1 MSDRSRAP
9 IAVTAT
15 RIGRTDLGAGNV
27 VIDDDSITVI
37 VRSSDGEKHIRMPLV
52 SVDAVVRGAGEVSLD
67 LRDGSRI
74 TLVSEA
80 ADRMGHDVLLRC
92 HALPEVTRA
101 LRAFGSSRGRRGSRG
116 TAASDQQRFFAP
128 LLEAR
133 RKAGG
138 AGGPAAVM
146 ASFDAAILK
155 QSFSEVLAAF
165 CVERYADVGPARRA
179 LEAELSDLTEP
190 LQIAVQALGDA
201 AARATAALGD
211 LRLWRVW
218 SDQLRDTFE
227 VADRVWVALDD
238 ALDAPPWKPSA

>member
-9 IAVTAT
+9 IAITAT
-15 RIGRTDLGAGNV
+15 RIGRTDLGAGSV
-27 VIDDDSITVI
+27 LIDDDAITVM
-37 VRSSDGEKHIRMPLV
+37 VRAREGEKHIRMPLV
-52 SVDAVVRGAGEVSLD
+52 SVDAVVRGSGEVSLD
-67 LRDGSRI
+67 LRDGSRL
-74 TLVSEA
+74 TLVSEG
-80 ADRMGHDVLLRC
+80 ADRVGHDVLLRC

-101 LRAFGSSRGRRGSRG
+101 LRAFGSSRGRRGSRA

-146 ASFDAAILK
+146 AAFDAPALK
-155 QSFSEVLAAF
+155 QSFDEVLTAF
-165 CVERYADVGPARRA
+165 CVERYAEVGPGRRA
-179 LEAELSDLTEP
+179 LEAELSDLAEP
-190 LQIAVQALGDA
+190 LVIAVQALGDA

-218 SDQLRDTFE
+218 SGQLRDTFE
-227 VADRVWVALDD
+227 VADRVWVAIDD
-238 ALDAPPWKPSA
+238 ALDAPIWKPTA